1 MKTLIIAE
9 IGVNHNG
16 NFKLAEKLIYIAKNA
31 GADLV
36 KFQVFKSEDLV
47 TKQTSVAQYQKKTKF
62 KKQHLMLKK
71 LELSNTNFV
80 KLNNIC
86 KKLRIEFCASFFN
99 SDNLQL
105 IKRLKMKTI
114 KIPSGEI
121 TNYFLLKKIAP
132 LNKKIILSTGMS
144 TLKDISKAI
153 YVLKKFGTKKSNITL
168 LHCNTEYPS
177 PIKDVNLLA
186 IKVLKRKFDVK
197 VGYSDHT
204 LSTEVP
210 ISAVAIGASVIE
222 KHITLNKKLKGPDHK
237 CSLDPR
243 EFEAMVKSIR
253 NTEKILGKEKK
264 FISKS
269 EKKNI
274 KNCRQFLVAK
284 KNINKIEIFSFR
296 NLSCKRIGKNGI
308 SPMNINKIINK
319 KSKKAYKKDEK
330 I

>member
-1 MKTLIIAE
+1 
-9 IGVNHNG
+9 
-16 NFKLAEKLIYIAKNA
+16 
-31 GADLV
+31 
-36 KFQVFKSEDLV
+36 
-47 TKQTSVAQYQKKTKF
+47 
-62 KKQHLMLKK
+62 
-71 LELSNTNFV
+71 
-80 KLNNIC
+80 
-86 KKLRIEFCASFFN
+86 
-99 SDNLQL
+99 
-105 IKRLKMKTI
+105 MKTI

-153 YVLKKFGTKKSNITL
+153 YVLKKFGTKRNNITL

-177 PIKDVNLLA
+177 PIEDVNLLA

-204 LSTEVP
+204 LSAEVP

-243 EFEAMVKSIR
+243 EFAAMVKSIR

-274 KNCRQFLVAK
+274 NNCRQFLVAK
-284 KNINKIEIFSFR
+284 KNINKNELLSFT
-296 NLSCKRIGKNGI
+296 NLTCKRIGKNGI

>member
-99 SDNLQL
+99 SENLQL

-153 YVLKKFGTKKSNITL
+153 NVLKKFGTKKSNITI

-204 LSTEVP
+204 LGTEVP

-222 KHITLNKKLKGPDHK
+222 KHLTLNKKLAGPDHK
-237 CSLDPR
+237 CSLDPK
-243 EFEAMVKSIR
+243 EFTAMVKSIR

-264 FISKS
+264 IISKS

-284 KNINKIEIFSFR
+284 KNINKNEIFSFR
-296 NLSCKRIGKNGI
+296 NLTCKRIGKNGI
-308 SPMNINKIINK
+308 SPMNINNIINK